1 VAASRHILSIDQGTT
16 STRAILFN
24 ESGHP
29 VQGAQ
34 RELTQIFPQPG
45 WVEHDPEE
53 IWRATLDVSREV
65 LKTGH
70 DIAALGLTNQRETT
84 ILWDRNTGI
93 PIHNAIVWQDRR
105 TAQACRDVAAA
116 GHTDMIAAQTGLL
129 PDAYFSAS
137 KIAWLLDQIDGARAR
152 AEAGELAF
160 GTIDSF
166 LLWRLTGGDIHAT
179 DATNASRTMLFDI
192 HKQQW
197 STEMLDLWKIPH
209 AVLPEVLNSAG
220 DFGTTRIDTIG
231 AALPIRGIAGDQH
244 AATVGQACFAP
255 GMVKSTFG
263 TGCFVLMNTGDA
275 PVTSRHRLLTTV
287 AYRLAGQTTYALE
300 GSVFVA
306 GAAVQWLRDAL
317 QLIGSAPET
326 ETLARALGANNG
338 VYMVPAFAGLGAPHW
353 DPDAR
358 GAILGLTR
366 DSGIAEIARASLEAV
381 AYQTR
386 DLLDAMSADLG
397 TSPAVIKV
405 DGGMVENDWLM
416 QFLADILDIS
426 IERPQVTETTA
437 LGAAMLAGLGAGLY
451 ASLDDIAVQWHL
463 DRDFKPE
470 ITAAERETL
479 LSGWQDAVSRTL
491 SGSA

>member
-1 VAASRHILSIDQGTT
+1 
-16 STRAILFN
+16 
-24 ESGHP
+24 
-29 VQGAQ
+29 
-34 RELTQIFPQPG
+34 
-45 WVEHDPEE
+45 
-53 IWRATLDVSREV
+53 
-65 LKTGH
+65 
-70 DIAALGLTNQRETT
+70 
-84 ILWDRNTGI
+84 
-93 PIHNAIVWQDRR
+93 
-105 TAQACRDVAAA
+105 
-116 GHTDMIAAQTGLL
+116 
-129 PDAYFSAS
+129 
-137 KIAWLLDQIDGARAR
+137 
-152 AEAGELAF
+152 
-160 GTIDSF
+160 
-166 LLWRLTGGDIHAT
+166 
-179 DATNASRTMLFDI
+179 
-192 HKQQW
+192 
-197 STEMLDLWKIPH
+197 MLDLWKIPH

-275 PVTSRHRLLTTV
+275 PVASRHRLLTTV